1 MCVYECVNVYVHVCE
16 CTCESGG
23 EAGRS
28 QRLCPLSPPLP
39 SPSHP
44 DCPVGAL
51 TIIQECVLS
60 ISQDSPHSN
69 GLPPCPTRPVHF
81 SDPHSLV
88 FRVENAIAS
97 LGASFS

>member
-1 MCVYECVNVYVHVCE
+1 MYECVNVYVHVCE

-51 TIIQECVLS
+51 TIIQGCVLS
-60 ISQDSPHSN
+60 ISQDSPAPL
-69 GLPPCPTRPVHF
+69 GLVHF